1 MSISRH
7 VKGRTLD
14 AAYDYLNWWISGWP
28 GAVMARQGYYIS
40 TPELTRPHLS
50 AAEWDF
56 WYDGQPAAKNLPGP
70 DGTSDMIH
78 RGEIRDGGDYQ
89 TRMSRIAVWNTV
101 MDEHNYLVRRWNDFM
116 SA

>member
-28 GAVMARQGYYIS
+28 GVVMARQGYYIS

-50 AAEWDF
+50 AAEWGF
-56 WYDGQPAAKNLPGP
+56 WYGGKPAAKNLSGP
-70 DGTSDMIH
+70 DCTSDMIH
-78 RGEIRDGGDYQ
+78 QGEIRDGGDYQ
-89 TRMSRIAVWNTV
+89 TRMSRVAVWNTV
-101 MDEHNYLVRRWNDFM
+101 MDEYNYLVRRWNDFM